1 VKVIVPVGAAPPL
14 NVAVSLIAAP
24 RVTPG
29 EACVVSVV
37 VRLATTTVSFGALQ
51 ALAVPALFASPL

>member
-1 VKVIVPVGAAPPL
+1 
-14 NVAVSLIAAP
+14 VAVSLIAAP

-37 VRLATTTVSFGALQ
+37 AARLLHPSIDETSVIVTSVVAKARPT
-51 ALAVPALFASPL
+51 